1 MGLKHQAAA
10 ARKWRTA
17 IRQVREHFS
26 AYLPPAFFLTDPK
39 RVPNPLAVIPALPE
53 GTGVIYRHF
62 GAKDRAKTAA
72 KLQALCAKENRLLL
86 IAADPNLARTVGADG
101 VHWPEARL
109 SEARHWRGR
118 FFIQTASAHSIR
130 AIHKIDRA
138 GLDAALVSTVFAS
151 RSPSASAPMRAH
163 KFRQMTQTNPL
174 PIYGLGGLSAQN
186 AASIAK
192 YGGLAAIE
200 GLLKEPQT

>member
-1 MGLKHQAAA
+1 MGLKHQAEP

-39 RVPNPLAVIPALPE
+39 RVTNPLAVIPALPE

-101 VHWPEARL
+101 VHWPEAKLPPTRQW
-109 SEARHWRGR
+109 HGR
-118 FFIQTASAHSIR
+118 FRLQTASAHSGR
-130 AIHKIDRA
+130 ALRRA
-138 GLDAALVSTVFAS
+138 AQAGMEAVLLSAIFPSA
-151 RSPSASAPMRAH
+151 SPSAGAPLGAARLRFH
-163 KFRQMTQTNPL
+163 KGQAKI
-174 PIYGLGGLSAQN
+174 PIYALGGLN
-186 AASIAK
+186 ARNVGRISDACGVA
-192 YGGLAAIE
+192 GIE
-200 GLLKEPQT
+200 GLISN